1 MVSKRTDRGY
11 EILNITVDVGGGKQD
26 RIIVHE
32 NDDPPA
38 VARDF
43 AIKHNLSAKLESALS
58 KNIYELI
65 RDIIKDQFQLSNSFS
80 SKTNASIS
88 DPKNYG
94 EKLYMKGLKH
104 KEQVEANKQLLKMQ
118 LEREVAQKTSFKPII
133 NENSR
138 KLAKNAQSRS
148 NADIYHHNQQVVETE
163 YTYAPKINEKSLKLA
178 GNSTNRIQ
186 ELYEEAKLK
195 KQRIQSMYEHAKKT
209 EFPFKPSILV
219 RGQPSSPN
227 EVVERLLNSK
237 QNYDEYIEE
246 LRKKY
251 EVTRDPETGQAF
263 FHPNLGKSYKMQR
276 TQENVWDSLYKQQK
290 RTPEMPEEYPYMPVK
305 LESKA
310 RTDKI
315 LLKVKIDRF
324 SEIFQQLN
332 PDVNGLIAF
341 KNINMNE
348 IDSIVLKIIMPL
360 LLELEELDQ
369 PLNFEEF
376 VDSMENLLKTLSQ
389 AEKDVFLTK
398 QKRKIEEQDNST
410 KKSVNSCDFVN
421 LYQRHID
428 QKSMTS
434 AKLEIER
441 EKKKIL
447 ELEGCTFHP
456 QTTKYPTSLF
466 K

>member
-1 MVSKRTDRGY
+1 MASRRNDRGC
-11 EILNITVDVGGGKQD
+11 EILNITVDIGGGKQD

-32 NDDPPA
+32 NDEPGI

-43 AIKHNLSAKLESALS
+43 AIKHNLSTKLETALTH
-58 KNIYELI
+58 NIYELL
-65 RDIIKDQFQLSNSFS
+65 RDINKDQLLLSNSFS
-80 SKTNASIS
+80 SKADLSTN
-88 DPKNYG
+88 DFKNYG
-94 EKLYMKGLKH
+94 EKLYVKGLKH

-118 LEREVAQKTSFKPII
+118 IEREVAQKTSFKPVI

-138 KLAKNAQSRS
+138 KIAKNAQTRS
-148 NADIYHHNQQVVETE
+148 TADIHHVPQIGENECTF
-163 YTYAPKINEKSLKLA
+163 TPKINEKSLKLA
-178 GNSTNRIQ
+178 GTSTNRVK

-195 KQRIQSMYEHAKKT
+195 KQRIQSMYDHAKKT
-209 EFPFKPSILV
+209 EFSFKPSVLTH
-219 RGQPSSPN
+219 GDHSSPS
-227 EVVERLLNSK
+227 EVIDRLVNSK
-237 QNYDEYIEE
+237 QNYEEYIED

-263 FHPNLGKSYKMQR
+263 FYPNLGKSYKMQR

-290 RTPEMPEEYPYMPVK
+290 KVPEAPDDYPYMPVN

-310 RTDKI
+310 RSDKI
-315 LLKVKIDRF
+315 LLKIKIDRF
-324 SEIFQQLN
+324 SEVFQQLN
-332 PDVNGLIAF
+332 PDVNGLISF
-341 KNINMNE
+341 KNIGMN
-348 IDSIVLKIIMPL
+348 DVDPIVLKIITPL
-360 LLELEELDQ
+360 LAELEELDQ

-389 AEKDVFLTK
+389 GEKDVFLTK
-398 QKRKIEEQDNST
+398 PKRKGEDLEMMV
-410 KKSVNSCDFVN
+410 KKTGGQCDFTN
-421 LYQRHID
+421 LYQRHVE
-428 QKSMTS
+428 QRNMTS

-456 QTTKYPTSLF
+456 QTTKYPNRLL